1 MSETNSSSEARTPV
15 SPASTAGPTPASGS
29 TALSKLAVMLCTV
42 KTMVLEQDPERVL
55 HYVVEQAADA
65 VEGDRCSLF
74 MADPTDGRLYS
85 RIAMGEE
92 SPLLV
97 SADKGIVGDVFR
109 HERAVIV
116 RDARADPRFD
126 ASVDSTTGYHTES
139 VLAAPIRDSGNGVIG
154 VLEVLNKQDGEFSL
168 LDAEVLE
175 ALAAVAGATLDAA
188 RQRERLAESL
198 RQGRRRER
206 QLELLYAFEQAF
218 GRQEKLEECI
228 GTALEIVRQALGA
241 EGASVLIGTPDS
253 TGLRFW
259 QIAAGGA
266 GALSGV
272 MLQKGEGIAWQVF
285 SSGQPRLLD
294 AAHDDPSFSWRAEQ
308 LSGVV
313 TRDMLAVPLNSEGQ
327 TEGVLEVINSQS
339 GGFSGDDLLLAQIL
353 AAALAQSLCRLRGLE
368 SQRTAERLATVG
380 RMTSSIVHDI
390 KNPLTI
396 IQGYADLLAEED
408 EPAELA
414 RISKVLLHQTDRC
427 RRLTQDLLDFCA
439 GRQNL
444 TLEELQLSTYLSN
457 LEGALKEDLTR
468 ARIELLLNV
477 SAGGAFRADPF
488 KLDRVFLNLAS
499 NSRAVMSAGGRLTI
513 DCEEQAEDL
522 RFTITDSG
530 PGIPATVAAR
540 LFEPFV
546 THGKR
551 EGTGLGLSIV
561 KGIVEAHGG
570 TIALGPGPGAQFLIR
585 LPRSGRKRSA

>member
-1 MSETNSSSEARTPV
+1 MAAKSSSFPLPMAAEV
-15 SPASTAGPTPASGS
+15 ASTAGSVPASGS
-29 TALSKLAVMLCTV
+29 TAIAKLAAMLCTV
-42 KTMVLEQDPERVL
+42 KTMVLEPDPEQVL
-55 HYVVEQAADA
+55 RYVVEQAADA

-74 MADPTDGRLYS
+74 LASPTGGGLCS

-92 SPLLV
+92 KPLLV
-97 SADKGIVGDVFR
+97 AADKGIVGDVFR

-126 ASVDSTTGYHTES
+126 DSIDSTTGYHTES
-139 VLAAPIRDSGNGVIG
+139 VLAAPIRDSGSVVIG
-154 VLEVLNKQDGEFSL
+154 VLEVLNKRDGEFSL

-175 ALAAVAGATLDAA
+175 ALAAVAGATLDTA

-241 EGASVLIGTPDS
+241 EGASVLVGAPDS
-253 TGLRFW
+253 AGLRFW
-259 QIAAGGA
+259 RIAAGGA
-266 GALSGV
+266 DALSGV

-294 AAHDDPSFSWRAEQ
+294 AAHEDPSFSWRAEE

-313 TRDMLAVPLNSEGQ
+313 TRDMLALPLISEER

-353 AAALAQSLCRLRGLE
+353 ASVLAQSLFRLRGLE
-368 SQRTAERLATVG
+368 SQRMAERLATVG
-380 RMTSSIVHDI
+380 RMTSSIVHDL

-396 IQGYADLLAEED
+396 IQGYADLLSEED

-444 TLEELQLSTYLSN
+444 TLEELQLSAYLSN

-468 ARIELLLNV
+468 AGIELQLNMRV
-477 SAGGAFRADPF
+477 TGAFRADPF

-499 NSRAVMSAGGRLTI
+499 NSRAVMSAGGRLSI
-513 DCEEQAEDL
+513 DCGEEAGDL
-522 RFTITDSG
+522 LFSVTDSG

-570 TIALGPGPGAQFLIR
+570 TIELGPGPGAQFLIR
-585 LPRSGRKRSA
+585 LPRSGRKLNS